1 VTIITNRMKEYKM
14 NKMNFIKMK
23 MRIWNLVMVEMIR
36 LNRSKPKDQIMLIV
50 LKAKQKVNKQNINKK
65 KLETHFQIW
74 KLLQTVPIKNHKQ
87 N

>member
-1 VTIITNRMKEYKM
+1 
-14 NKMNFIKMK
+14 
-23 MRIWNLVMVEMIR
+23 
-36 LNRSKPKDQIMLIV
+36 MLIV
-50 LKAKQKVNKQNINKK
+50 LQAKQKVNKQKINKK